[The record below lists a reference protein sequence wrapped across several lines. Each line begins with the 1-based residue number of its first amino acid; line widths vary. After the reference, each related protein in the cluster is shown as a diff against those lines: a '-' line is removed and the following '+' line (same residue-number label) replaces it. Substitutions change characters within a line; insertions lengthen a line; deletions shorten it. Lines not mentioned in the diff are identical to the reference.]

1 MKVGFAQSDITP
13 RLGVQLVGYGPY
25 RNRAANKITAPLFA
39 RSMAVT
45 QGKHRTVL
53 INLEL
58 CGTPRPLALRI
69 REVVAARTGC
79 AEADIF
85 LTATHTHSG
94 PAVGGM
100 LGWGADD
107 AMYLETLPARIA
119 DGVVKA
125 FAVQRA
131 VTWRYAEVPCEGIA
145 MNRESDKGGWMFDP
159 IEVRLAPDFRPARP
173 QDTDPTVRVLAA
185 YTRGKLCGVL
195 HHFGCHAVVGSEQT
209 FDVHGDFVGLASA
222 AIERA
227 HPGATAMFLPG
238 AMGDINPPVVHRAP
252 AETKRGLRVLTE
264 KYVTAIKHGLK
275 ATQPISVDAVQGLQR
290 DVRFT
295 RKPWSQK
302 WVGKRIKELEK
313 IFSQPGITDITNV
326 GVPPLQTNGLNMARL
341 EGFRAVL
348 AGYKG
353 AKGPNPPVRVQGL
366 RIGPVVLLGVG
377 LEVFHSL
384 QAPILKG
391 SPHPHTWLVSLT
403 GGVGYAPDK
412 VACAKKGY
420 TDDLVPLIVGELPY
434 AKIYEEV
441 PHELVK
447 LARDLA

>member
-1 MKVGFAQSDITP
+1 M
-13 RLGVQLVGYGPY
+13 
-25 RNRAANKITAPLFA
+25 
-39 RSMAVT
+39 
-45 QGKHRTVL
+45 
-53 INLEL
+53 
-58 CGTPRPLALRI
+58 
-69 REVVAARTGC
+69 
-79 AEADIF
+79 
-85 LTATHTHSG
+85 
-94 PAVGGM
+94 
-100 LGWGADD
+100 
-107 AMYLETLPARIA
+107 
-119 DGVVKA
+119 
-125 FAVQRA
+125 
-131 VTWRYAEVPCEGIA
+131 
-145 MNRESDKGGWMFDP
+145 
-159 IEVRLAPDFRPARP
+159 
-173 QDTDPTVRVLAA
+173 
-185 YTRGKLCGVL
+185 
-195 HHFGCHAVVGSEQT
+195 
-209 FDVHGDFVGLASA
+209 
-222 AIERA
+222 
-227 HPGATAMFLPG
+227 
-238 AMGDINPPVVHRAP
+238 
-252 AETKRGLRVLTE
+252 
-264 KYVTAIKHGLK
+264 
-275 ATQPISVDAVQGLQR
+275 
-290 DVRFT
+290 
-295 RKPWSQK
+295 
-302 WVGKRIKELEK
+302 GKRIKELEK

-441 PHELVK
+441 PRELVK